1 MAEQHRGELISILE
15 TSRMAFRPGFLH
27 QLLELR
33 AGKELRQLAKDA
45 TKSYRGVS
53 LQGDSG

>member
-1 MAEQHRGELISILE
+1 MAEQHRGELISTLG
-15 TSRMAFRPGFLH
+15 TSRMAFRPGLLH

-45 TKSYRGVS
+45 TKS
-53 LQGDSG
+53 